1 MRVLFTTTPGWG
13 HVHPMVPLAR
23 AFQERGDDVAWA
35 AASELVPRLE
45 GAGFQVFPA
54 GLGGMEA
61 FAEVRRHSPEI
72 DEIRHNSTRRGFPL
86 LFGRPRIEPM
96 LADLSGIAADWQPSL
111 IVHEQSELAAPI
123 VGSAAGVP
131 YATHSFGEVVPLENL
146 DPDELGV
153 TSLWQ
158 AHGLDVPAFAGCH
171 AHMYVDIYPPSLHS
185 VDMADFGLV
194 QPIRP
199 VPFATS
205 GAERLPEWIATDSR
219 PLIYVTFGTVFNDR
233 ADVIRTVVEGVRT
246 LEARVLVTVGPHADP
261 ATLGPQPDNVH
272 VARYVP
278 QTLVLPHCSA
288 VISHAGSGTF
298 LGALSEGVPQVCV
311 PQGADQFVNAAAATR
326 AGVGTTLQPEELT
339 VESVRSS
346 TERVLS
352 DASFRV
358 AAQKIQVEMA
368 SMPDPGAVA
377 DQMATSLVERIA
389 AAARRK

>member
-13 HVHPMVPLAR
+13 HVHPMVPLAK

-35 AASELVPRLE
+35 AASELAPRLE
-45 GAGFQVFPA
+45 KAGFQVFPA

-61 FAEVRRHSPEI
+61 FAEVQRHSPEI
-72 DEIRHNSTRRGFPL
+72 NEIRHNSTRRGFPL
-86 LFGRPRIEPM
+86 LFGWPRIEPM
-96 LADLSGIAADWQPSL
+96 LKDLSGIAADWQPSL

-123 VGSAAGVP
+123 VGTASGVP

-146 DPDELGV
+146 DPDGLGV

-158 AHGLDVPAFAGCH
+158 AHGLDAPAFAGCH
-171 AHMYVDIYPPSLHS
+171 AHMYLDIYPPSLHS

-199 VPFATS
+199 VPFATA
-205 GAERLPEWIATDSR
+205 GAEHLPEWIATDSR

-233 ADVIRTVVEGVRT
+233 IDVIRTVVDGVRT
-246 LEARVLVTVGPHADP
+246 LDARVLVTVGPHADP
-261 ATLGPQPDNVH
+261 ATLGPQPANVH

-278 QTLVLPHCSA
+278 QTQVLPHCSA

-311 PQGADQFVNAAAATR
+311 PQGADQFVNAKACAAAGLGR
-326 AGVGTTLQPEELT
+326 TLEPEEVT
-339 VESVRSS
+339 VERVRAS
-346 TERVLS
+346 TEEVLS
-352 DASFRV
+352 DPSFRV

-368 SMPDPGAVA
+368 AMPDPAAVA
-377 DQMATSLVERIA
+377 EVMAAALVETVGA
-389 AAARRK
+389 PS